1 MQGQTNIHTSINIR
15 MYALLALCLPC
26 FLSGNVF
33 GYEYGEDYSDSYYN
47 EISNGERLQSKY
59 FSIPDISSFFIYT
72 RCYTAILLLIWLF
85 KVITTMITNYL
96 KNSAIE

>member
-1 MQGQTNIHTSINIR
+1 MQGQTSIHTSINIR
-15 MYALLALCLPC
+15 MYAPGAVLALCLPC

-59 FSIPDISSFFIYT
+59 FSVLDVSSFFYT
-72 RCYTAILLLIWLF
+72 CSCTDILLFIWLF
-85 KVITTMITNYL
+85 
-96 KNSAIE
+96 

>member
-1 MQGQTNIHTSINIR
+1 MEGQTNIHTSINIR
-15 MYALLALCLPC
+15 MYVPGAVLALCLPC

-59 FSIPDISSFFIYT
+59 FSVPDVSSFLFIHVAVLT
-72 RCYTAILLLIWLF
+72 FCF
-85 KVITTMITNYL
+85 SFDFL
-96 KNSAIE
+96 KEL